1 MINSLEYLINS
12 EKMLVY
18 QIVNSI
24 YHDSKDR
31 DYYINAG
38 FSGLIEAAY
47 RFNMFK
53 KLSFKEFCTPY
64 IIESIE
70 SVKREIRK

>member
-1 MINSLEYLINS
+1 MVNSLEFLINS
-12 EKMLVY
+12 EKSLVY
-18 QIVNSI
+18 QIVNDISP
-24 YHDSKDR
+24 DGKER
-31 DYYINAG
+31 DYYIDAG

-70 SVKREIRK
+70 NIKREIRK